1 MSMRTGLTLL
11 AAKRD
16 EGREQGVWRRRF
28 GSILTELAI
37 WLPLSIAAGHV
48 VLFTAWTTWVSFTA
62 SSLMPDYT
70 WVGLRN
76 YWAMTR
82 TANFQIAYVNLLI
95 FGFGFVLLTM
105 ALGLLLAILL
115 DQRVRGEN
123 VLRTIFLYPLAVSFV
138 VTGTVWSWLLNPGLG
153 LQRVVQNLGW
163 QDFRFD
169 WLVQSDKAIYTLI
182 FAGVWQ
188 GAGFAMALFLA
199 GLRSVDADLVKAAQ
213 IDGAGPWRTYRRVL
227 LPTIWP
233 IFITVF
239 VILLRSAITSFDLV
253 RALTGGG
260 PGIST
265 MLPTLVVYDFMFQ
278 RSELG
283 RGSAAAALIILALL
297 FLVPLGVVVVNSLR
311 SSREIAATSLIGWPS
326 HLIFTNYG
334 QAWNRFCMAE
344 HCWGIE
350 PYMLNSLTLAIPAT
364 IISTLLGALAGY
376 SISLWRFR
384 GDQFVFGL
392 VTLGIFLP
400 EQMKLIPWVVV
411 LRDLSLMNTIAGL
424 ILIHTVQGMSFTT
437 LFCRNYYVGIPQDL
451 LKAARIDGAGFFRI
465 FWRIILPLSPPILI
479 VTVIFQFTGIWNE
492 FLYGVTFT
500 SGGQQPVTAAL
511 IALSAAITS
520 EPMYGEQSAAVL
532 IAALPTLP

>member
-1 MSMRTGLTLL
+1 MKWTRVIVY
-11 AAKRD
+11 A
-16 EGREQGVWRRRF
+16 
-28 GSILTELAI
+28 
-37 WLPLSIAAGHV
+37 
-48 VLFTAWTTWVSFTA
+48 VLIV
-62 SSLMPDYT
+62 
-70 WVGLRN
+70 
-76 YWAMTR
+76 
-82 TANFQIAYVNLLI
+82 
-95 FGFGFVLLTM
+95 
-105 ALGLLLAILL
+105 
-115 DQRVRGEN
+115 
-123 VLRTIFLYPLAVSFV
+123 
-138 VTGTVWSWLLNPGLG
+138 
-153 LQRVVQNLGW
+153 
-163 QDFRFD
+163 
-169 WLVQSDKAIYTLI
+169 
-182 FAGVWQ
+182 
-188 GAGFAMALFLA
+188 
-199 GLRSVDADLVKAAQ
+199 
-213 IDGAGPWRTYRRVL
+213 
-227 LPTIWP
+227 
-233 IFITVF
+233 
-239 VILLRSAITSFDLV
+239 
-253 RALTGGG
+253 
-260 PGIST
+260 
-265 MLPTLVVYDFMFQ
+265 
-278 RSELG
+278 
-283 RGSAAAALIILALL
+283 LALL

-311 SSREIAATSLIGWPS
+311 SSREIAATSLIGWPG
-326 HLIFTNYG
+326 HLIFSNYA
-334 QAWNRFCMAE
+334 QAWNKFCMAE

-384 GDQFVFGL
+384 GDQFVFGV

-532 IAALPTLP
+532 IAALPTLPVYLFGGRYFLRGLTAGAVK